1 MRHMRNSLLLSI
13 LVLLSF
19 AIGCTEEESETTI
32 LVTEEVLYTSGDQ
45 VRLLGRLITNQ
56 PVTATDHGFYLSQDA
71 NFASPVIISLGTKE
85 GAGRFIGENGM
96 LSAQKKYFAKAFM
109 DIGNGIEFGNV
120 VELETLAVGIDSYS
134 PGFGTGG
141 KEVFILGRNFT
152 KDTKVF
158 FGTEP
163 AQVLEIL
170 FESRLRVRIPE
181 AKGSSSVLIR
191 VQSQDQNLVFP
202 INFEYQTGSYIAVA
216 PFPEQVRLIEN
227 ISFQNGGLF
236 YAGLGSDR
244 KLSFYTNIQSYN
256 PVTNQWKNA
265 NFPGSAR
272 TFAFATAN
280 YLGGGVSEL
289 GREPYTM
296 NPSLWRVIPTG
307 FQRLKDLPFSSRESL
322 AAELNGEL
330 YVIGGKEGNTQAVR
344 KHNSTSDTW
353 TTLANSPVQFTK
365 ENASFVYQNRFYV
378 IASDRVLYAYRP
390 LTDTWDQISIFP
402 GDLGQGYGFGQV
414 IGTKAYV
421 GGYTRVDQIW
431 EMNLVTLN
439 WVSKNPIPGT
449 PQSGTA
455 GSFEK
460 DGFIYIMRQ
469 QDINLIGNFPL
480 IIYKFDPNG
489 I

>member
-1 MRHMRNSLLLSI
+1 MRNSFFLSI

-19 AIGCTEEESETTI
+19 VIGCTEEESGTTV
-32 LVTEEVLYTSGDQ
+32 LVTEEVLYASGEQ

-56 PVTATDHGFYLSQDA
+56 PVIATDHGFYLSQDA
-71 NFASPVIISLGTKE
+71 NFASPVIISLGVKE
-85 GAGRFIGENGM
+85 GAGRFIGETGM
-96 LSAQKKYFAKAFM
+96 LSAQKKYFAKTFM

-120 VELETLAVGIDSYS
+120 VELETLAAGLDSYS
-134 PGFGTGG
+134 PGFGTPNQ
-141 KEVFILGRNFT
+141 EVFILGKNFT

-170 FESRLRVRIPE
+170 FESRLRVRIPA
-181 AKGSSSVLIR
+181 AKGSSSVPIR

-202 INFEYQTGSYIAVA
+202 INFEYQTGSYLAVA

-236 YAGLGSDR
+236 YAGLGTDR
-244 KLSFYTNIQSYN
+244 KLSFYTKIQSYN
-256 PVTNQWKNA
+256 PVTNQWQDS
-265 NFPGSAR
+265 NFPGSPRAFG
-272 TFAFATAN
+272 FASSN
-280 YLGGGVSEL
+280 YIGGGVAEL
-289 GREPYTM
+289 GREPYTL
-296 NPSLWRVIPTG
+296 NPSLWRVTPTG
-307 FQRLKDLPFSSRESL
+307 FQRLKDLPFASRESL

-344 KHNSTSDTW
+344 KHNSISDTW
-353 TTLANSPVQFTK
+353 STLANSPVQFTK

-378 IASDRVLYAYRP
+378 IASDRVLYAYSP
-390 LTDTWDQISIFP
+390 STDTWDLISKFP
-402 GDLGQGYGFGQV
+402 GDLGLGYGFGQV

-421 GGYTRVDQIW
+421 GGYTRVDEIW
-431 EMNLVTLN
+431 ELNLVNLN
-439 WVSKNPIPGT
+439 WVSKNQIPGP
-449 PQSGTA
+449 PQGVTA